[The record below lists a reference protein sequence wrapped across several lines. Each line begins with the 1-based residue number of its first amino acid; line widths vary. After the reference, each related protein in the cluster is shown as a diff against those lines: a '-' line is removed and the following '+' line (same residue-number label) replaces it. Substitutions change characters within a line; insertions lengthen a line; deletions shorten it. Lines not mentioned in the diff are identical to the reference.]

1 MNDSQEMYLVV
12 IAQSNEEGINPVPV
26 NQLAERLKVQPVS
39 ANQMIK
45 KLEDSGLIHYTP
57 YKGVEFSSIGKRE
70 AARLLRNR
78 RMWEVFLVEHLGYP
92 PIEADAIACQ
102 LEHVVSDEVVE
113 KLSSFLGAP
122 KTSPSG
128 KPIPSNP
135 LAQPDKPILDAP
147 LSMSNAGEEVVV
159 TSIHTAE
166 TERRFLNHS
175 GVMVGAT
182 LQILASQSNGTCL
195 IRPEGYPILQLAP
208 WISHAVFARLAN
220 TENQVT

>member
-1 MNDSQEMYLVV
+1 MNDSQEMYLVI
-12 IAQSNEEGINPVPV
+12 IAQANEDGINPVSI
-26 NQLAERLKVQPVS
+26 NHLADRLKVQPVS

-45 KLEDSGLIHYTP
+45 KLEDSDLIHYTP
-57 YKGVEFSSIGKRE
+57 YKGVELSPTGRRE

-92 PIEADAIACQ
+92 PLDADAIACQ
-102 LEHVVSDEVVE
+102 LEHVVSDEMVE

-122 KTSPSG
+122 KTSPLG

-135 LAQPDKPILDAP
+135 IAQPDKPVLDAP
-147 LSMSNAGEEVVV
+147 LSMSNAGEEVIV

-175 GVMVGAT
+175 GVTQGAT
-182 LQILASQSNGTCL
+182 LQIFATQSNGTCL
-195 IRPEGYPILQLAP
+195 IKPDGYPIMQLAP
-208 WISHAVFARLAN
+208 WISHAVFVRQSTQN
-220 TENQVT
+220 S

>member
-12 IAQSNEEGINPVPV
+12 IAQANEDGINPVPV
-26 NQLAERLKVQPVS
+26 NHLAERLKVQPVS

-45 KLEDSGLIHYTP
+45 KLEEIDLICYTP
-57 YKGVEFSSIGKRE
+57 YKGVELSTTGRLE

-92 PIEADAIACQ
+92 PLEADAIACQ
-102 LEHVVSDEVVE
+102 LEHIVSDEMIE
-113 KLSSFLGAP
+113 KLSSFLGGP
-122 KTSPSG
+122 KTTPLG

-135 LAQPDKPILDAP
+135 IAQPDKPVLDTP
-147 LSMSNAGEEVVV
+147 LSMSNAAEEVIV

-175 GVMVGAT
+175 GVMIGST
-182 LQILASQSNGTCL
+182 LQILAVQSNGTCL
-195 IRPEGYPILQLAP
+195 IRPDGNPILQLAP
-208 WISHAVFARLAN
+208 WISHAVFVRLSTA
-220 TENQVT
+220 EE